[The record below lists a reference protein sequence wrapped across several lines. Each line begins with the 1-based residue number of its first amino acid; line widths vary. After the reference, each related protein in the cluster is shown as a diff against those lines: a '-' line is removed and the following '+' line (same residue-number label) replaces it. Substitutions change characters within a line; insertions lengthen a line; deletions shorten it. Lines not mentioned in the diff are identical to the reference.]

1 MQKVINVLALT
12 SFAIS
17 GAVVASG
24 VYVYVNKDSIV
35 DNIKSQVIK
44 AATEGVGN
52 AMGAELSGQLMP
64 GVGDSTGAPG
74 GGGDSA
80 VPSLPYRTLPVMG
93 F

>member
-64 GVGDSTGAPG
+64 GVDNSSGASTGG
-74 GGGDSA
+74 
-80 VPSLPYRTLPVMG
+80 LPIPIPVMP

>member
-17 GAVVASG
+17 AAVVASG
-24 VYVYVNKDSIV
+24 AYVYVNKDSIV
-35 DNIKSQVIK
+35 ENIKSQVIK

-64 GVGDSTGAPG
+64 GVGDATGSPSG
-74 GGGDSA
+74 G
-80 VPSLPYRTLPVMG
+80 LPVPIPVMP

>member
-1 MQKVINVLALT
+1 MTLT
-12 SFAIS
+12 SFAVS
-17 GAVVASG
+17 GVVVAGG

-35 DNIKSQVIK
+35 ENVKSQVIK

-64 GVGDSTGAPG
+64 GVAAPTGES
-74 GGGDSA
+74 SA
-80 VPSLPYRTLPVMG
+80 LPVPIPVLP

>member
-64 GVGDSTGAPG
+64 GVDNSSGAPAG
-74 GGGDSA
+74 G
-80 VPSLPYRTLPVMG
+80 LPIPIPVMP